1 MWFWFIFILIKSS
14 FLLFHCL
21 WISIKRENDTDTH
34 TKITVHWKWGIK
46 KERGEKKIEIRGKK
60 GKDTYAQEAETKVKK
75 LYIKEKWEK
84 NRKIEKLKNWKIE
97 KLKKRKI
104 EKVEKRN
111 AMKEIFSKE
120 HSSPPVAEGSNN
132 SAFGFDE

>member
-1 MWFWFIFILIKSS
+1 M
-14 FLLFHCL
+14 
-21 WISIKRENDTDTH
+21 R
-34 TKITVHWKWGIK
+34 K
-46 KERGEKKIEIRGKK
+46 K
-60 GKDTYAQEAETKVKK
+60 
-75 LYIKEKWEK
+75 EK
-84 NRKIEKLKNWKIE
+84 NRKIE

-104 EKVEKRN
+104 EKAEKRN